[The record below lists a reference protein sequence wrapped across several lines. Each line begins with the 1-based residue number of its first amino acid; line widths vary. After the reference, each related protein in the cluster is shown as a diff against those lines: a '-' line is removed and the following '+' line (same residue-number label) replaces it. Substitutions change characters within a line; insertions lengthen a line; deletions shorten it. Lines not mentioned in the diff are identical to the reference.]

1 MFLGFAEPPEIV
13 LKLPPT
19 TFVKQGEPLHL
30 ECKVTSVPSLRMQ
43 WYKNDNKITDGD
55 NCRTSFVDS
64 MAVLELHSTRY
75 ADDGV
80 YTCEAQNDAGAVSC
94 STIITVQGQPLK
106 RDIAFCSS
114 FILYSMNLNV

>member
-43 WYKNDNKITDGD
+43 WYKNDTKITDGD
-55 NCRTSFVDS
+55 NYRTSFVDS
-64 MAVLELHSTRY
+64 MAVLELRTTRF
-75 ADDGV
+75 DDNGV
-80 YTCEAQNDAGAVSC
+80 YTCEATNDAGSISC
-94 STIITVQGQPLK
+94 STTLRVKG
-106 RDIAFCSS
+106 
-114 FILYSMNLNV
+114 